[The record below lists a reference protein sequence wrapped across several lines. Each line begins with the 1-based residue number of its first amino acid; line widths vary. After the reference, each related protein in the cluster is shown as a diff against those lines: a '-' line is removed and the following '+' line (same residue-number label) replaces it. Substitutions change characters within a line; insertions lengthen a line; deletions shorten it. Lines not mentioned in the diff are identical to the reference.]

1 MKCST
6 LHRRNTEIFRV
17 RVRIVDIL
25 GYWDVGSVRCKVW
38 TEGNEKKK
46 IENPKRK
53 R

>member
-6 LHRRNTEIFRV
+6 LHGRNTEIFRI
-17 RVRIVDIL
+17 RVRIVGIL
-25 GYWDVGSVRCKVW
+25 GIWDVGTVRCSVW
-38 TEGNEKKK
+38 MEGNKKK